1 MRTSLVPIVASV
13 LLLAAC
19 GATDDKSG
27 ASEKSDVSLGLVQG
41 QDFTHAVPAQ
51 MAAAKGIFT
60 RHGLNVR
67 IVEFSAGSD
76 LVKAVAGGTV
86 DVAEATGLDVVA
98 AAAAGVDLK
107 AFYGTAAAT
116 PMSVIVKADSPVEA
130 LPDLAGKKV
139 GISKFGSL
147 TDFTAKLIT
156 QQAPGLK
163 PVPLGAP
170 SANTAALTKGDVDA
184 IILPVEFAYTMAA
197 AGTPARAIRVAD
209 LTPDSQFAVLA
220 APAKFLSSK
229 KDTATKLSQAYADA
243 IKQLQSDKDG
253 TVALEVSKLGM
264 TPDVAAKT
272 YDELAKDFTPNGK
285 ISTAGLKAYADQLP
299 TLGIAKKVPGESSY
313 YDGTFA

>member
-1 MRTSLVPIVASV
+1 MRRLAVVVAFVV
-13 LLLAAC
+13 LIAGC
-19 GATDDKSG
+19 GG
-27 ASEKSDVSLGLVQG
+27 NSEKPASPAISLGLVQG
-41 QDFTHAVPAQ
+41 QDFTHAIPAQ
-51 MAAAKGIFT
+51 VAAAKGIFT
-60 RHGLNVR
+60 RHGLTVKL
-67 IVEFSAGSD
+67 VEFSAGSD

-116 PMSVIVKADSPVEA
+116 PMSVIVKEDSPVKA

-156 QQAPGLK
+156 RQAPGLK

-197 AGTPARAIRVAD
+197 AGTPVTAIRVAG

-220 APAKFLSSK
+220 APGKFLSGSK
-229 KDTATKLSQAYADA
+229 DAATRLTQSYADA
-243 IKQLQSDKDG
+243 IKQLQSDKAG
-253 TVALEVSKLGM
+253 TVALQVSKLGM
-264 TPDVAAKT
+264 KQEVAAKT
-272 YDELAKDFTPNGK
+272 YDELAKDFTPDGK

-299 TLGIAKKVPGESSY
+299 ALGIAKKAPAESSY
-313 YDGTFA
+313 YDPGFA